1 MEETNLKKTILYEKH
16 LEANAKIV
24 EFGGFLMPI
33 EYANCEVNGITPEH
47 LAVRHECGLFDV
59 SHMGE
64 IMVNGRDA
72 MKFLDFM
79 LTSDITNAPTF
90 KMTYGL
96 LCYPDG
102 GVVDDLMVY
111 KFSPTHVLLVVNAS
125 NCEKDFAWLLEHV
138 KGYSVEV
145 ENKSDEIGQ
154 IALQGPKAIEVL
166 QTLTSFDLNNL
177 KLFEFYEF
185 KINGKNMLV
194 SRSGYTGED
203 GFEIYGKNDD
213 IVELFDL
220 LYKEKGVRLCGLGCR
235 DTLRFEA
242 AMPLYGHEISQ
253 DIKPVEACLNYAICY
268 DKDFIG
274 KDSLLEYKQHIPRK
288 LVGIELIDRG
298 IARGGYEL
306 VDLNN
311 NEVIGFITTGYLLP
325 EHDKALA
332 LGFVKIEY
340 AELGTEI
347 GVKIRHNVCKAV
359 VRDRKFM
366 NKKYVK

>member
-1 MEETNLKKTILYEKH
+1 MELVGKKTILYEKH
-16 LEANAKIV
+16 LEHNGKMV
-24 EFGGFLMPI
+24 EFGGFIMPI
-33 EYANCEVNGITPEH
+33 EYHDVEPFGITPEH
-47 LAVRHECGLFDV
+47 LAVRHDVGLFDV

-64 IMVNGRDA
+64 IFVDGRDA
-72 MKFLDFM
+72 MKYLDYM
-79 LTSDITNAPTF
+79 LTSNISNAETM

-111 KFSPTHVLLVVNAS
+111 KYSEDHVLLVVNAS
-125 NCEKDFAWLLEHV
+125 NCEKDFKWLLDHANNFDV
-138 KGYSVEV
+138 KVV
-145 ENKSDEIGQ
+145 NKSDEIGQ
-154 IALQGPKAIEVL
+154 IALQGPNAVKVL
-166 QTLTSFDLNNL
+166 QTLTSYNLNDL
-177 KLFEFYEF
+177 KLFEFDEF
-185 KINGKNMLV
+185 NINNKKMLV

-203 GFEIYGKNDD
+203 GFEIYGKPED
-213 IVELFDL
+213 IISLFDIL
-220 LYKEKGVRLCGLGCR
+220 VKVKKVRLCGLGCR

-253 DIKPVEACLNYAICY
+253 DIKPVEACLNYAINY

-274 KDSLLEYKQHIPRK
+274 REALLQYKVKLPRK
-288 LVGIELIDRG
+288 LVGLELIDRG

-306 VDLNN
+306 CDLRT
-311 NEVIGFITTGYLLP
+311 EGVIGYITTGYLLP

-332 LGFVKIEY
+332 IGFVKTDFSEP
-340 AELGTEI
+340 GTEI
-347 GVKIRHNVCKAV
+347 GIKIRHNIIKAV

>member
-1 MEETNLKKTILYEKH
+1 MELQGKKTILYDKH
-16 LEANAKIV
+16 LEFKGKIV

-33 EYANCEVNGITPEH
+33 EYDMFDSNGITPEH
-47 LAVRHECGLFDV
+47 LAVRNECGVFDV

-64 IMVNGRDA
+64 ILVTGPDTC
-72 MKFLDFM
+72 KFLDYCV
-79 LTSDITNAPTF
+79 TSDITNAKEF

-125 NCEKDFAWLLEHV
+125 NTDKDFEWLQEHTDKFRV
-138 KGYSVEV
+138 TLV
-145 ENKSDEIGQ
+145 NKSDEIGQ
-154 IALQGPKAIEVL
+154 IALQGPKAIDVL
-166 QTLTSFDLNNL
+166 QSLTSFDLSRL

-185 KINGKNMLV
+185 RVNNASMLV

-213 IVELFDL
+213 IVTLFDL
-220 LYKEKGVRLCGLGCR
+220 LVKEKGVRPCGLGCR

-253 DIKPVEACLNYAICY
+253 DIKPVEACLNYALCY
-268 DKDFIG
+268 NKDFIG
-274 KDSLLEYKQHIPRK
+274 KESLLAYKENLPRK

-306 VDLNN
+306 CDLET
-311 NEVIGFITTGYLLP
+311 NEVIGYVTTGYLLP
-325 EHDKALA
+325 EHEKALA
-332 LGFVKIEY
+332 LAFVSIKYSEI
-340 AELGTEI
+340 GTEI
-347 GVKIRHNVCKAV
+347 GVKIRHNVAKAV

>member
-1 MEETNLKKTILYEKH
+1 MELVGKKIILYEKH
-16 LEANAKIV
+16 LENKAKMV
-24 EFGGFLMPI
+24 EFGGFIMPI
-33 EYANCEVNGITPEH
+33 EYHDHEVNGITPEH
-47 LAVRHECGLFDV
+47 LAVRHDVGLFDV

-64 IMVNGRDA
+64 IYVDGLDA
-72 MKFLDFM
+72 MKFLDYM
-79 LTSDITNAPTF
+79 ITSNIKDAPTM

-111 KFSPTHVLLVVNAS
+111 KYNNEHVLLVVNAS
-125 NCEKDFAWLLEHV
+125 NTEKDYNWLLEHV
-138 KGYSVEV
+138 KGFNVKV
-145 ENKSDEIGQ
+145 VNKSDEIGQ
-154 IALQGPKAIEVL
+154 LALQWPRAKEVL
-166 QTLTSFDLNNL
+166 QKYTSYNLDNL
-177 KLFEFYEF
+177 KLFEFSEF
-185 KINGKNMLV
+185 EVDGSLMLV

-203 GFEIYGKNDD
+203 GFEIYGAPAP
-213 IVELFDL
+213 IVTIFD
-220 LYKEKGVRLCGLGCR
+220 KFVKTSNVRLCGLGCR

-242 AMPLYGHEISQ
+242 AMPLYGDEISQ
-253 DIKPVEACLNYAICY
+253 DIKPVEACLNYALCL

-274 KDSLLEYKQHIPRK
+274 RDALIEYKKNMPRK

-306 VDLNN
+306 CDLLTSDI
-311 NEVIGFITTGYLLP
+311 IGYITTGYLLP

-340 AELGTEI
+340 SELGTESGI
-347 GVKIRHNVCKAV
+347 KIRHNIIKAV

>member
-1 MEETNLKKTILYEKH
+1 MDLIGKKTILYDRH
-16 LEANAKIV
+16 LAHQGKMV
-24 EFGGFLMPI
+24 EFGGFIMPI
-33 EYANCEVNGITPEH
+33 EYHDHEVNGITPEH
-47 LAVRHECGLFDV
+47 LAVRHDVGLFDV

-64 IMVNGRDA
+64 IFVEGPDTI
-72 MKFLDFM
+72 KFLDY
-79 LTSDITNAPTF
+79 LITSNIKDAPAI

-111 KFSPTHVLLVVNAS
+111 KFKNDYVLLVVNAS
-125 NCEKDFAWLLEHV
+125 NCDKDYAWLLEHTGGFNV
-138 KGYSVEV
+138 KVI
-145 ENKSDEIGQ
+145 NKSDEIGQ
-154 IALQGPKAIEVL
+154 LALQGPRSKEVL
-166 QTLTSFDLNNL
+166 QKYTNYNLDYL
-177 KLFEFYEF
+177 KLFEFDIF
-185 KINGKNMLV
+185 DVNGSEMTV

-203 GFEIYGKNDD
+203 GFEIYGAPKA
-213 IVELFDL
+213 IIELFDKL
-220 LYKEKGVRLCGLGCR
+220 VDGDKVRLCGLGCR

-242 AMPLYGHEISQ
+242 AMPLYGDEISK
-253 DIKPVEACLNYAICY
+253 DIKPVEACLNYALCL

-274 KDSLLEYKQHIPRK
+274 RDALVKYKENLPRK

-306 VDLNN
+306 CDLST
-311 NEVIGFITTGYLLP
+311 NEVIGYITTGYLLP

-332 LGFVKIEY
+332 LGFVKIDY
-340 AELGTEI
+340 AEIGTEI
-347 GVKIRHNVCKAV
+347 GIKIRHNVIRAI

>member
-1 MEETNLKKTILYEKH
+1 MELVGKKTILYEKH
-16 LEANAKIV
+16 LENNAKMV
-24 EFGGFLMPI
+24 EFGGFIMPI
-33 EYANCEVNGITPEH
+33 EYHDHDVNGITPEH
-47 LAVRHECGLFDV
+47 LAVRHDVGLFDV

-64 IMVNGRDA
+64 IYVEGPDT
-72 MKFLDFM
+72 MKFLDY
-79 LTSDITNAPTF
+79 LITSNIKDAPCM

-111 KFSPTHVLLVVNAS
+111 KFRNDYVLLVVNAS
-125 NCEKDFAWLLEHV
+125 NCEKDYNWLLDHKDGFHV
-138 KGYSVEV
+138 KIKNE
-145 ENKSDEIGQ
+145 SDKIGQ
-154 IALQGPKAIEVL
+154 LALQGPRSKEIL
-166 QTLTSFDLNNL
+166 QKYTSYNLDNL
-177 KLFEFYEF
+177 KLFEFDKFEVDGSMM
-185 KINGKNMLV
+185 IV

-203 GFEIYGKNDD
+203 GFEIYGEPVA
-213 IVELFDL
+213 IVNLFD
-220 LYKEKGVRLCGLGCR
+220 KFVKINNVRLCGLGCR

-242 AMPLYGHEISQ
+242 AMPLYGDEISK
-253 DIKPVEACLNYAICY
+253 DIKPVEACLNYALCF

-274 KDSLLEYKQHIPRK
+274 RDALIEYKKNMPRK
-288 LVGIELIDRG
+288 LVGIELVDRG

-306 VDLNN
+306 CDLKTGEN
-311 NEVIGFITTGYLLP
+311 IGYITTGYLLP

-340 AELGTEI
+340 SEIGTEI
-347 GVKIRHNVCKAV
+347 GIKIRHNVIKAV

>member
-1 MEETNLKKTILYEKH
+1 MELVGKKTILYDKH
-16 LEANAKIV
+16 LENNAKMV
-24 EFGGFLMPI
+24 EFGGFIMPI
-33 EYANCEVNGITPEH
+33 EYHDHEVNGITPEH
-47 LAVRHECGLFDV
+47 LAVRHDVGLFDV

-64 IMVNGRDA
+64 IFVDGKDA
-72 MKFLDFM
+72 MKYLDYM
-79 LTSDITNAPTF
+79 VTSFISKAPTM

-111 KFSPTHVLLVVNAS
+111 KYNDEHVLLVVNAS
-125 NCEKDFAWLLEHV
+125 NTDKDFNWLLEHAKDFDV
-138 KGYSVEV
+138 KVI
-145 ENKSDEIGQ
+145 NKSDEIGQ
-154 IALQGPKAIEVL
+154 LALQGPRSKSVL
-166 QTLTSFDLNNL
+166 QKYTKYNLDDL
-177 KLFEFYEF
+177 KLFEFNEF
-185 KINGKNMLV
+185 LVNNNKMIV

-203 GFEIYGKNDD
+203 GFEIYGEPKA
-213 IVELFDL
+213 IIELFDL
-220 LYKEKGVRLCGLGCR
+220 FVKVDKVRLCGLGCR

-242 AMPLYGHEISQ
+242 AMPLYGDEISQ
-253 DIKPVEACLNYAICY
+253 DIKPVEACLNYALAL

-274 KDSLLEYKQHIPRK
+274 RDALIEYKKKMPRK

-306 VDLNN
+306 CDLKT
-311 NEVIGFITTGYLLP
+311 NEVIGYITTGYLLP

-340 AELGTEI
+340 SEIGTEI
-347 GVKIRHNVCKAV
+347 GIKIRHNVIKAV

>member
-1 MEETNLKKTILYEKH
+1 MELQGKKTILYDKH
-16 LEANAKIV
+16 VENKAKIV

-33 EYANCEVNGITPEH
+33 EYGYSEVNGITPEH

-64 IMVNGRDA
+64 IFVNGIDT
-72 MKFLDFM
+72 MKFLDYM
-79 LTSDITNAPTF
+79 LTSDITNAPCF

-111 KFSPTHVLLVVNAS
+111 KFSDTHVLLVVNAS
-125 NCEKDFAWLLEHV
+125 NCDKDFAWLN
-138 KGYSVEV
+138 
-145 ENKSDEIGQ
+145 ENKGKFNVTIENESDNIGQ
-154 IALQGPKAIEVL
+154 VALQGPKAIDIL
-166 QTLTSFDLNNL
+166 QTMTDYDLSNL

-185 KINGKNMLV
+185 KILGKNMLV

-213 IVELFDL
+213 IVNLFDYL
-220 LYKEKGVRLCGLGCR
+220 VKEKGVRLCGLGCR

-268 DKDFIG
+268 DKEFIG
-274 KDSLLEYKQHIPRK
+274 KDSLIEYKKNMPRK
-288 LVGIELIDRG
+288 LVGVELKERG

-306 VDLNN
+306 VDLNTSA
-311 NEVIGFITTGYLLP
+311 VIGFVTTGYLLP
-325 EHDKALA
+325 EHEEALA
-332 LGFVKIEY
+332 LGFVKMEY
-340 AELGTEI
+340 TELGTEI
-347 GVKIRHNVCKAV
+347 GVKIRNRVIKAV

>member
-1 MEETNLKKTILYEKH
+1 MELVGKKTILYDKH
-16 LEANAKIV
+16 LENNAKMV
-24 EFGGFLMPI
+24 EFGGFIMPI
-33 EYANCEVNGITPEH
+33 EYHDHEVNGITPEH
-47 LAVRHECGLFDV
+47 LAVRHDVGLFDV

-64 IMVNGRDA
+64 IDVLGKDA
-72 MKFLDFM
+72 MAFLNY
-79 LTSDITNAPTF
+79 LITSNIEKAPLY

-111 KFSPTHVLLVVNAS
+111 KIRDDYAMLVVNAS
-125 NCEKDFAWLLEHV
+125 NCDKDFAWLKEHQ
-138 KGYSVEV
+138 KGYDVEII
-145 ENKSDEIGQ
+145 NRSDEIGQ
-154 IALQGPKAIEVL
+154 LALQGPRAEEVL
-166 QTLTSFDLNNL
+166 QKYTEYDLNKL
-177 KLFEFYEF
+177 KLFDFDIF
-185 KINGKNMLV
+185 HVDGSQMIV

-203 GFEIYGKNDD
+203 GFEIYGGNQA
-213 IVELFDL
+213 IIALFD
-220 LYKEKGVRLCGLGCR
+220 KFVKIDKVRLCGLGCR

-242 AMPLYGHEISQ
+242 AMPLYGDEISQ
-253 DIKPVEACLNYAICY
+253 DIKPVEACLNYALDL

-274 KDSLLEYKQHIPRK
+274 RDALIEYKKTMPRK

-306 VDLNN
+306 CDLKTGD
-311 NEVIGFITTGYLLP
+311 VIGYITTGYLLP

-340 AELGTEI
+340 SNLGTEI
-347 GVKIRHNVCKAV
+347 GIKIRHNVIKAI

>member
-1 MEETNLKKTILYEKH
+1 MEELQGKKTILYDKH
-16 LEANAKIV
+16 LEFNAKIV

-33 EYANCEVNGITPEH
+33 EYAYCEENGITPEH

-64 IMVNGRDA
+64 ILIKGRDT
-72 MKFLDFM
+72 MKYLDYM

-111 KFSPTHVLLVVNAS
+111 KFSQEHVLLVVNAS
-125 NCEKDFAWLLEHV
+125 NCDKDFEWL
-138 KGYSVEV
+138 K
-145 ENKSDEIGQ
+145 ENKGKFSVTIENISEEVGQ
-154 IALQGPKAIEVL
+154 IALQGPKAIEIL
-166 QTLTSFDLNNL
+166 QTMTTFDLSSL

-185 KINGKNMLV
+185 RINGASCLV

-203 GFEIYGKNDD
+203 GFEIYGKNED
-213 IVELFDL
+213 IINLFDYL
-220 LYKEKGVRLCGLGCR
+220 AKEKKVRLCGLGCR

-268 DKDFIG
+268 NKDFIG
-274 KDSLLEYKQHIPRK
+274 KDALLAYKENMPRK

-306 VDLNN
+306 VDLDTQ
-311 NEVIGFITTGYLLP
+311 EVIGFVTTGYLLP

-332 LGFVKIEY
+332 LGFVKMEY
-340 AELGTEI
+340 TELGKEI
-347 GVKIRHNVCKAV
+347 GVKIRHNVAKAV